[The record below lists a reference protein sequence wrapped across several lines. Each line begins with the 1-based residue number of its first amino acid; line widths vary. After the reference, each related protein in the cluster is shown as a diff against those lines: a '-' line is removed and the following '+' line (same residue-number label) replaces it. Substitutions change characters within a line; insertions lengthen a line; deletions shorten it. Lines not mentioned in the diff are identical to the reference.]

1 MSIKKLIDN
10 YTAYNLWANTA
21 IVQWLE
27 KMDTQLLY
35 QSTPSSF
42 NSIDYT
48 LQHILR
54 TQKFWLRFITGKS
67 TNDFDWSVRENEA
80 EQILKELIESSE
92 AILKEISIFSEED
105 LHLELRLDSAWA
117 KNQLSRYEYIIH
129 AINHSTYHSGQVIT
143 MARAIGIIENVPN
156 TDYNM
161 FNTSK

>member
-1 MSIKKLIDN
+1 MSIKKLNDN

-27 KMDTQLLY
+27 KLDRHLLY

-42 NSIDYT
+42 SSIDYT

-54 TQKFWLRFITGKS
+54 TQKFWLRFVSGKS
-67 TNDFDWSVRENEA
+67 YNDFDWSVRDKVA

-92 AILKEISIFSEED
+92 AMVKEISAFSEED
-105 LHLELRLDSAWA
+105 LLQDLILDSVWA
-117 KNQLSRYEYIIH
+117 KNKLSRYEYIIH
-129 AINHSTYHSGQVIT
+129 AINHSTYHRGQVIT
-143 MARAIGIIENVPN
+143 MARTIGITENVPN

-161 FNTSK
+161 FNTFK

>member
-1 MSIKKLIDN
+1 MGIKKLVDN

-42 NSIDYT
+42 TNIDYT

-54 TQKFWLRFITGKS
+54 TQKYWLRFVTGKS
-67 TNDFDWSVRENEA
+67 YTNFDWSVREKQV

-92 AILKEISIFSEED
+92 AMVKETSILSEED
-105 LHLELRLDSAWA
+105 LELELTLDSAWA
-117 KNQLSRYEYIIH
+117 KNKLSRYEYIIH
-129 AINHSTYHSGQVIT
+129 AINHSTYHRGQVIT
-143 MARAIGIIENVPN
+143 MARTIGITENVPN

-161 FNTSK
+161 FNTLG